1 MVFRVELC
9 RDNGLLYQKRR
20 RLYLKRFSVIDS
32 PSILGLRPTGV
43 EHLPEALKAAGLMSR
58 LNAEYAGHVLPPS
71 SSYNSE
77 RDKETLLLNAESIR
91 EFSQRLAD
99 KVMHVLDNDKKF
111 PIVLGGD
118 CSILIGALLGLR
130 RRRCNGKYG
139 LFFIDGHADFY
150 QPDASSTGEV
160 ADMDLAI
167 VSGRG
172 PHILTNIDDLK
183 PLILDQHIVVFGYR
197 DAIQAA
203 GYGSQDV
210 RHTDMHV
217 FDLSQVQT
225 LGVSKAASQAVKRLF
240 EHKITGFWI
249 HLDVDVLDDQIM
261 PAVDYRLGGGGLS
274 FFELS
279 DLLKIL
285 FGSGRAMGMDITIF
299 NPSKDI
305 DGSIAHN
312 LVSSLVA
319 GISYNNNN
327 DVE

>member
-1 MVFRVELC
+1 
-9 RDNGLLYQKRR
+9 
-20 RLYLKRFSVIDS
+20 LKQFSVIDS

-43 EHLPEALKAAGLMSR
+43 ECLPDALKAAGLMSR
-58 LNAEYAGHVLPPS
+58 LNAEYAGHVSPL
-71 SSYNSE
+71 SYNSE
-77 RDKETLLLNAESIR
+77 RDKETLLLNADSIR

-99 KVMHVLDNDKKF
+99 KVTHVMDNNRQF

-130 RRRCNGKYG
+130 LRNGRYG

-150 QPDASSTGEV
+150 QPNASPTGEV

-172 PHILTNIDDLK
+172 PDILTNIDGLK

-197 DAIQAA
+197 DAVQAA
-203 GYGSQDV
+203 SYGSQDV
-210 RHTDMHV
+210 RHTNMHV
-217 FDLSQVQT
+217 FDLFQVQT
-225 LGVSKAASQAVKRLF
+225 LGVANAASQAVKRLLKH
-240 EHKITGFWI
+240 EIIGFWI
-249 HLDVDVLDDQIM
+249 HLDVDVLNDQIM

-274 FFELS
+274 FSELS

-285 FGSGRAMGMDITIF
+285 FGSGRAIGMDITIF
-299 NPSKDI
+299 NPSKDG
-305 DGSIAHN
+305 DGSIARN

-319 GISYNNNN
+319 GITYNN
-327 DVE
+327 DRIIH